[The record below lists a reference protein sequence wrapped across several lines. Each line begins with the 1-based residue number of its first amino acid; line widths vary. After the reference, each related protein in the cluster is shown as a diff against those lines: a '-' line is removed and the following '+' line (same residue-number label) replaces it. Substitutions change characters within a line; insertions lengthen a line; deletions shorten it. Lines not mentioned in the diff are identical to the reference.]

1 MEWIILML
9 GLLIGVL
16 IMVSIALFVRY
27 HIRRDQNG
35 NYLSFIRSWEI
46 ELNILARLFAK
57 ARRDRRT
64 DGNDGYP

>member
-1 MEWIILML
+1 MDYINACFAHRRTHNGINRF
-9 GLLIGVL
+9 IC
-16 IMVSIALFVRY
+16 ALP